1 MSDCPS
7 SICLFGAGGHGRVVA
22 AQMRAAGYQSLLFT
36 DHTAQPGAVIDG
48 VPVYSNQNGVA
59 EDFASLVTIGDNRV
73 RKDIHDR
80 LLSQN
85 QILTRFICPRA
96 VVHSEHP
103 IGLGSMVLSGAVIN
117 PGAKVGRSVIVNSS
131 AVIEHDCH
139 VGDFCHVSPN
149 ATLAGGVTLGEGV
162 WIGAGAVVIP
172 GLSIAPWTTV
182 GAGAVVTNSI
192 ATAGTYVGVPA
203 RLQQER

>member
-1 MSDCPS
+1 MCDRPS

-22 AQMRAAGYQSLLFT
+22 AQMRAAGYQSLWFT
-36 DHTAQPGAVIDG
+36 DDTAQPGAVIDG
-48 VPVYSNQNGVA
+48 VPVYSHQNGVA
-59 EDFASLVTIGDNRV
+59 EDFASLITIGNNSV

-85 QILTRFICPRA
+85 QILTRFICPHA
-96 VVHSEHP
+96 VTHSEHP

>member
-1 MSDCPS
+1 
-7 SICLFGAGGHGRVVA
+7 
-22 AQMRAAGYQSLLFT
+22 MRAAGYQSLWFT
-36 DHTAQPGAVIDG
+36 DDTAQPGAVIDG

-59 EDFASLVTIGDNRV
+59 EDLASLVTIGDNRV

-117 PGAKVGRSVIVNSS
+117 PGAQIGGSVIVNSS

-149 ATLAGGVTLGEGV
+149 ATLAGGVTLGDGV